1 MSNVFRNCNK
11 RTIPHQKS
19 VITPVSISFQ
29 TWYLQTVI
37 LIKAPHYPAL
47 LTADDRLILA
57 TLHQHQCF
65 TLMARASS
73 TAFMLL
79 FSPWQLN
86 RYCILIK
93 YFVNTLNW
101 LKDDHPFVH
110 FHFGDPR
117 VKQHLTVVH
126 WRKYFLCAESPVIV
140 TQSYTKSQ
148 DVTKFPLCYKGWV
161 RLSRVTSGAAPNSS
175 SFFSRHRH

>member
-1 MSNVFRNCNK
+1 MKIMKVRSESNCKSVLHLITNIMSNVFRNCNK

-37 LIKAPHYPAL
+37 LIKVPHYL
-47 LTADDRLILA
+47 TLHTADDRWILA

-79 FSPWQLN
+79 FSPWQHN
-86 RYCILIK
+86 KYCILIK
-93 YFVNTLNW
+93 YCVNTLNW
-101 LKDDHPFVH
+101 LKDDHPLFT
-110 FHFGDPR
+110 FI
-117 VKQHLTVVH
+117 L
-126 WRKYFLCAESPVIV
+126 V
-140 TQSYTKSQ
+140 TH
-148 DVTKFPLCYKGWV
+148 VW
-161 RLSRVTSGAAPNSS
+161 RVTSEAAPNSS
-175 SFFSRHRH
+175 LLA

>member
-1 MSNVFRNCNK
+1 MKIMRVRSNCKSVVHLITNIMSNVLRNCNK

-19 VITPVSISFQ
+19 SITPVSISFQ

-37 LIKAPHYPAL
+37 LIKAPHYPTL

-79 FSPWQLN
+79 FSPWQHN
-86 RYCILIK
+86 RYCISIK
-93 YFVNTLNW
+93 YCVNTQNW

-117 VKQHLTVVH
+117 V
-126 WRKYFLCAESPVIV
+126 
-140 TQSYTKSQ
+140 
-148 DVTKFPLCYKGWV
+148 
-161 RLSRVTSGAAPNSS
+161 TSDEWSS
-175 SFFSRHRH
+175 T